1 MRFNW
6 NQEVLAVSCSVRWSL
21 RDGKKSFPWQFSP
34 HSSVSVLH
42 DDAHAQW
49 RRTDSCQW
57 IRIVSTD
64 LQRLDVHQRISVFCI
79 RLCFIRVQNWRP
91 NVPNFPHLLAFCQL
105 PWVCTC
111 HRSKSFWKASL
122 KTGLNLLHAT
132 DAVVGGVFMK
142 SCCAAGHCFKLV
154 TEKDIVQASGS
165 EK

>member
-49 RRTDSCQW
+49 QIPANGFVLYQLIYKGWTC
-57 IRIVSTD
+57 IKE
-64 LQRLDVHQRISVFCI
+64 SVFFCI